1 VKRLLT
7 ADLVRTAR
15 GVLGDAVLIDGE
27 SVAAV
32 GRADDLRSP
41 DIVETIYPGAVIIPG
56 IRDAH
61 FHPVPYA
68 AAIAGTTLKTAADL
82 ADIAERL
89 RAGAAALPPGAP
101 LVALRLD
108 DETLAEQRL
117 PTRTDLDTAVADRPV
132 LAHRYCGHIAVAN
145 SLALAA
151 SGINRDTSN
160 PTGGVIDRDA
170 AGEPTGVLRETA
182 IELVSTALVSTGAIG
197 PDQVVDAMHRL
208 VGLGM
213 TSIGAMTRTGDG
225 PWASLGNEAKLLQQV
240 AHRLPITVHS
250 YVIAN
255 SVDEFVAASADLRSA
270 GGRVR
275 WAGLKQFADG
285 SLGGHTAAMH
295 EPFADQPD
303 AVGTLRL
310 TAAHADLAR
319 ACVGAGGSVALHAIG
334 DLACGRV
341 IDLFAEL
348 IDEGA
353 DPSRLRLEHASVLTR
368 RDITRLA
375 DLGVIACVQPAF
387 IGSETEWLEK
397 RLGPQRL
404 ALAYPFET
412 MRRAGVRLAGGSDCP
427 VEPPDPWAGMALAR
441 DRAGLVPQEGLPAD
455 AALGLFTDDAAF
467 ALGEPTPLAIG
478 NPADIAVV
486 DRDPVVVDPNE
497 LRATRVLATWV
508 HGAEVEVDRSLPT
521 WTD

>member
-1 VKRLLT
+1 MKRLLT

-32 GRADDLRSP
+32 GRAADLRSR
-41 DIVETIYPGAVIIPG
+41 DMVETSYPGAVIIPG
-56 IRDAH
+56 LRDAH

-68 AAIAGTTLKTAADL
+68 AAIAGTTLKTAKDL
-82 ADIAERL
+82 ADVADRL
-89 RAGAAALPPGAP
+89 RAGAATLPTGAP

-117 PTRTDLDTAVADRPV
+117 PTRTDLDTAVADRAV

-151 SGINRDTSN
+151 GGINRDTPN
-160 PTGGVIDRDA
+160 PPGGLIDRDG

-182 IELVSTALVSTGAIG
+182 IELVSTALAFTQAVG

-208 VGLGM
+208 AGLGI

-225 PWASLGNEAKLLQQV
+225 PWASLGNEAKLLEQV

-255 SVDEFVAASADLRSA
+255 SVDELMAASADLRAA

-303 AVGTLRL
+303 TLGTFRL
-310 TAAHADLAR
+310 TEVHADLAR
-319 ACVGAGGSVALHAIG
+319 SCLAAGGSVALHAIG
-334 DLACGRV
+334 DLACSRV

-368 RDITRLA
+368 PDITRLA
-375 DLGVIACVQPAF
+375 GLGVIACVQPAF

-397 RLGPQRL
+397 RLGPRRL
-404 ALAYPFET
+404 AMAYPFET

-441 DRAGLVPQEGLPAD
+441 DRAGLVPQEGLPPN

-467 ALGEPTPLAIG
+467 ALGEPLPLAIG
-478 NPADIAVV
+478 TRADIAVV
-486 DRDPVVVDPNE
+486 DRDPVAVDPDE
-497 LRATRVLATWV
+497 LRATQVLATWV
-508 HGAEVEVDRSLPT
+508 SGTEVDVDRSLPT

>member
-1 VKRLLT
+1 MKRLLS
-7 ADLVRTAR
+7 AALVRTAR
-15 GVLGDAVLIDGE
+15 GVAGDGVLIEGE
-27 SVAAV
+27 SVVAV
-32 GRADDLRSP
+32 GHAGDLRSS
-41 DIVETIYPGAVIIPG
+41 DVVETSYPGAVIIPG
-56 IRDAH
+56 LRDAH
-61 FHPVPYA
+61 FHPVPYT
-68 AAIAGTTLKTAADL
+68 AAISGITLKTATDL
-82 ADIAERL
+82 ADVAGRL
-89 RAGAAALPPGAP
+89 RAGAAALAPGVP

-108 DETLAEQRL
+108 DETLAERRL
-117 PTRTDLDTAVADRPV
+117 PTRDDLDAAVANRPV

-145 SLALAA
+145 SLALTAG
-151 SGINRDTSN
+151 GISRDTPN
-160 PTGGVIDRDA
+160 PRGGVIDRDA
-170 AGEPTGVLRETA
+170 AGEPTGILRETA
-182 IELVSTALVSTGAIG
+182 IELVSTALVTTQAVG

-208 VGLGM
+208 AGLGM

-225 PWASLGNEAKLLQQV
+225 PWASLGNEAKLMVEV
-240 AHRLPITVHS
+240 AHRLPITVHT

-255 SVDEFVAASADLRSA
+255 SVDEFVAASTDLRAA

-295 EPFADQPD
+295 EPFSDQPD
-303 AVGTLRL
+303 ATGTLRL
-310 TAAHADLAR
+310 TAVHADLAR
-319 ACVGAGGSVALHAIG
+319 ACVAAGGSVALHAIG

-353 DPSRLRLEHASVLTR
+353 DPRQLRVEHASVLTTA
-368 RDITRLA
+368 DITRLA

-387 IGSETEWLEK
+387 IGSETKWLEK

-441 DRAGLVPQEGLPAD
+441 DRAGMTPQEGLSAN
-455 AALGLFTDDAAF
+455 AALSLFTDDAAF
-467 ALGEPTPLAIG
+467 ALGEPEPLAAG
-478 NPADIAVV
+478 SPADVAVV
-486 DRDPVVVDPNE
+486 DRDPVAVDPDE
-497 LRATRVLATWV
+497 LRSAEVLATWV
-508 HGAEVEVDRSLPT
+508 HGEQIEVDRSLPT
-521 WTD
+521 WVD